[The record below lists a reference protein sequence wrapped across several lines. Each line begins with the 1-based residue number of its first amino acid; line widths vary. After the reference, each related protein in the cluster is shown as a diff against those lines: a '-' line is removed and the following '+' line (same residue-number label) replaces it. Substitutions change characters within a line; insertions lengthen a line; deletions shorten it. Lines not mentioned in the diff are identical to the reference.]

1 MAHWRRLV
9 SVLGGRRIIGALG
22 VLYVVFSVFRM
33 GIGFNIGAPTGSIF
47 IITVLIAVPGFVLI
61 YEAYWLSQ
69 SDINTEFH
77 TDIAGWCLAG
87 FGTMAGLLI
96 LFHLQPEGG
105 ISEPLTGIPILTAL
119 GSVGGLGVGI
129 YDGRAKTQT
138 RQLKRRANQQDAVA
152 DLGQLALE
160 TDDLDDLMY
169 EAVRKVAD
177 ALDNDYCKVLDLD
190 PENEELLLRQ
200 GVGWKDGIAGEATV
214 SSVEADSQAAYTL
227 ATSHPIVVEDL
238 ETETR
243 FSGPDLLRSH
253 DVHSGI
259 STIIGPFD
267 EPWGILG
274 THDTDRQ
281 EFTEEDVNFVQSV
294 ANILAEAIERT
305 ETEQQLR
312 ERQAQLDV
320 ATEAASIGIWTWDIR
335 ENVVTGDEYLAEL
348 YGTDSVIITEGAPI
362 EVFYDQIHEDETE
375 ETKNEIERAV
385 TDTGKLKTEYRL
397 KDDDITWVE
406 VRGEVEYDGSG
417 DPIRMHGTVA
427 DITDRKERE
436 QRLERLVAE
445 LEESNERLEQFA
457 YAASHDLQEP
467 LRMVSSYLQLIDS
480 RYELDEEGEEFL
492 EFAVD
497 GAERMRS
504 MIDGL
509 LQYSRVETQG
519 DPLEPVDLECI
530 LDDVRDNLQMTI
542 TENDATIE
550 ADSLP
555 RVQGD
560 PDQLRQVFQNLLDN
574 AIEYSDDRPTVHVT
588 AERNGSDWIISVE
601 DEGTGID
608 PQEQEQI
615 FEVFQRGHSHSDG
628 SGTGIGL
635 ALCERIIERHGSEI
649 WVESEPDE
657 GATFSFALPASG
669 SQ

>member
-1 MAHWRRLV
+1 MVHWRRPV
-9 SVLGGRRIIGALG
+9 STIGARRIIGALG
-22 VLYVVFSVFRM
+22 ALYVALSVLRAF
-33 GIGFNIGAPTGSIF
+33 IGFNIGASTSRIF
-47 IITVLIAVPGFVLI
+47 LITLVIAVSGFLLL
-61 YEAYWLSQ
+61 YGAYWLPQ
-69 SDINTEFH
+69 SDINTKFH
-77 TDIAGWCLAG
+77 ADIAGWCLVG

-105 ISEPLTGIPILTAL
+105 FSEPLTGIPILTAL
-119 GSVGGLGVGI
+119 GSVGGLGVGV
-129 YDGRAKTQT
+129 YDSQAKTQT
-138 RQLKRRANQQDAVA
+138 RQLKQRANQQEAVA
-152 DLGQLALE
+152 YLGQFALE

-169 EAVRKVAD
+169 ESAREVAD

-190 PENEELLLRQ
+190 SENEELLLRQ
-200 GVGWKDGIAGEATV
+200 GVGWKKGIAGEATV
-214 SSVEADSQAAYTL
+214 SSIEADSQAAYTL
-227 ATSHPIVVEDL
+227 ANNHPIVVEDL

-253 DVHSGI
+253 DVRSGI

-294 ANILAEAIERT
+294 ANILADAIERAGK
-305 ETEQQLR
+305 EQQLR
-312 ERQAQLDV
+312 ERQAQLDM
-320 ATEAASIGIWTWDIR
+320 ATEAASIGIWTWDIQK
-335 ENVVTGDEYLAEL
+335 NVVTGDEYLAEL
-348 YGTDSVIITEGAPI
+348 YEMNPVIVTEGAPI
-362 EVFYDQIHEDETE
+362 EAFYDQIHEDEAE
-375 ETKNEIERAV
+375 ETKSEIKRAIEE
-385 TDTGKLKTEYRL
+385 TGELKTEFRL
-397 KDDDITWVE
+397 KDGAITWVE
-406 VRGEVEYDGSG
+406 IRGEVEYDVSG
-417 DPIRMHGTVA
+417 NPIRMHGTVA
-427 DITDRKERE
+427 DITERKERE
-436 QRLERLVAE
+436 QQLEQLVAE

-480 RYELDEEGEEFL
+480 RYDLNEEGEEFL

-530 LDDVRDNLQMTI
+530 LDDVRDNLQVTI
-542 TENDATIE
+542 EENNATIE
-550 ADSLP
+550 TEPLP

-574 AIEYSDDRPTVHVT
+574 AIEYSDVQPTVHVT
-588 AERNGSDWIISVE
+588 AERNGTDWIVSVE
-601 DEGTGID
+601 DEGIGIN
-608 PQEQEQI
+608 PEQQEQI
-615 FEVFQRGHSHSDG
+615 FEVFQRGHSRSEG
-628 SGTGIGL
+628 NGTGIGL
-635 ALCERIIERHGSEI
+635 ALCERIIERHGGDI
-649 WVESEPDE
+649 WVESEPGE
-657 GATFSFALPASG
+657 GSTFSFLLPASS

>member
-1 MAHWRRLV
+1 MAYWHRLV
-9 SVLGGRRIIGALG
+9 STIGGRRIIGALG
-22 VLYVVFSVFRM
+22 ALYVVLAVFRAVIM
-33 GIGFNIGAPTGSIF
+33 FNIGEPTSSILL
-47 IITVLIAVPGFVLI
+47 ITLLIVVPGFLLI
-61 YEAYWLSQ
+61 YGAYSLSR
-69 SDINTEFH
+69 SDISAEFH
-77 TDIAGWCLAG
+77 TDITGWCLAG
-87 FGTMAGLLI
+87 FGAMAGLLI

-138 RQLKRRANQQDAVA
+138 QQLKRRAKQQEAVA
-152 DLGQLALE
+152 HLGQFALE
-160 TDDLDDLMY
+160 ADDLNDLMY
-169 EAVRKVAD
+169 EAARKVAD

-200 GVGWKDGIAGEATV
+200 GVGWKEGIAGEATV

-227 ATSHPIVVEDL
+227 ANNHPIIVEDL

-243 FSGPDLLRSH
+243 FSGPELLTSH

-274 THDTDRQ
+274 THDTDQQ

-305 ETEQQLR
+305 EKENQLR
-312 ERQAQLDV
+312 DRKAQLDV
-320 ATEAASIGIWTWDIR
+320 ATEAASIGIWTWDIQKD
-335 ENVVTGDEYLAEL
+335 VVTADESLLEL
-348 YGTDSVIITEGAPI
+348 YEMDPATEGAPMKA
-362 EVFYDQIHEDETE
+362 FYEPIHEDDAKETWEELERAIE
-375 ETKNEIERAV
+375 ETGELRTEFRIER
-385 TDTGKLKTEYRL
+385 TTG
-397 KDDDITWVE
+397 DITWVE
-406 VRGEVEYDGSG
+406 SRGEVEYDIYGE
-417 DPIRMHGTVA
+417 PVRMHGAVA
-427 DITDRKERE
+427 DITERKARE
-436 QRLERLVAE
+436 QRLEQLVAD
-445 LEESNERLEQFA
+445 LEESNKRLEKFA

-480 RYELDEEGEEFL
+480 RYDLDEEGEEFL

-519 DPLEPVDLECI
+519 DPLEPVDLERI
-530 LDDVRDNLQMTI
+530 LDDVRENLQVTI
-542 TENDATIE
+542 EESDATIE

-560 PDQLRQVFQNLLDN
+560 PDQLRQVVQNLLDN
-574 AIEYSDDRPTVHVT
+574 AIEYSDDQPTVHVT
-588 AERNGSDWIISVE
+588 AERNGTDWIVSIE
-601 DEGTGID
+601 DEGIGIN
-608 PQEQEQI
+608 PEEQEQI
-615 FEVFQRGHSHSDG
+615 FEVFQRGQSRSDG
-628 SGTGIGL
+628 DGTGIGL
-635 ALCERIIERHGSEI
+635 ALCERIIERHGGDI
-649 WVESEPDE
+649 WVESEPGE
-657 GATFSFALPASG
+657 GSTFSFTLPSSG
-669 SQ
+669 RQ